1 MDLQRKIEMAKRA
14 IESIARH
21 HDEPADQVD
30 AAMREVVGHA
40 ADEMNA
46 LPDRRKAHEEA
57 IAKEVSEAKA
67 RAAAHAAAT
76 PSGEGE
82 AQTLTAQDVG
92 TISAADLERN
102 A

>member
-21 HDEPADQVD
+21 HDAPADHLD

-46 LPDRRKAHEEA
+46 LPERRKAHEEA
-57 IAKEVSEAKA
+57 VAKEVAAAKA
-67 RAAAHAAAT
+67 RAAAHAAAK
-76 PSGEGE
+76 PPGEGE
-82 AQTLTAQDVG
+82 AQTLTPQDVATISADDVG
-92 TISAADLERN
+92 TH
-102 A
+102 